1 MRNFKIIASV
11 ILIVALLLSFSV
23 SSFAIGEEFIIGGII
38 DGFLSAA
45 GISASVSGLGASAFN
60 SWMTTSTNIDPQVF
74 YGLPLKVFLQTSPIT
89 GAQKLFIAGAS
100 ALAALTDGADYFVN
114 AESLVSDSQKTISLS
129 YGNYNGC
136 PFTQT
141 GNLRKGDLFWTPTA
155 PGTSLSG
162 VVSKYGFL
170 ITFTPED
177 SRYFDVSIVAPAGE
191 VKTINHYDSH
201 YTLWIGVVS
210 NSGLPYLRHS
220 TSYQGNSGSVA
231 LDSSLLDLN
240 SSSVSVTTGTINTV
254 PTDDALSI
262 TVPAG
267 TFSGIS
273 DGEYT
278 DFDTQADI
286 LEILNTIA
294 AQNQLVQS
302 MWDTYPDV
310 PVPPTPIPVDV
321 PLGEIPVEDWMD
333 LYGSDVLQGLE
344 DVETVIDTYGQSA
357 VEAIENQT
365 DVIDTFG
372 QEAIEALENQTDVI
386 DTIGQSVTD
395 VLDSIDAGIND
406 VTTGIRTKID
416 ALTDALTD
424 VGTNILEAVK
434 EEILG
439 DLGKLETAFAGVIT
453 RLRNA
458 MSIWH
463 YVVEWVGSIGSVFGW
478 IIGFASNTSYYM
490 VLPIYACI
498 AGGIVLGVYRRF
510 GR

>member
-1 MRNFKIIASV
+1 
-11 ILIVALLLSFSV
+11 
-23 SSFAIGEEFIIGGII
+23 
-38 DGFLSAA
+38 
-45 GISASVSGLGASAFN
+45 
-60 SWMTTSTNIDPQVF
+60 MTSSTNIDPQVF

-100 ALAALTDGADYFVN
+100 AIAALTDGADYFVS
-114 AESLVSDSQKTISLS
+114 AEQLVSDSQMTISMN

-136 PFTQT
+136 PFQT
-141 GNLRKGDLFWTPTA
+141 SGNIRKGDLFWTPSA

-162 VVSKYGFL
+162 VVSVYGFL

-177 SRYFDVSIVAPAGE
+177 SRYFDVSVVAPAGE

-210 NSGLPYLRHS
+210 NSGLPSLRHS
-220 TSYQGNSGSVA
+220 TSYQGNSGSVS
-231 LDSSLLDLN
+231 LDPSLLDLN

-278 DFDTQADI
+278 DVDTQADI

-344 DVETVIDTYGQSA
+344 DVESVIDTYGQSA

-372 QEAIEALENQTDVI
+372 QSAIEAIENQTDVI
-386 DTIGQSVTD
+386 DSFGQSV
-395 VLDSIDAGIND
+395 VNSLDHPL
-406 VTTGIRTKID
+406 TGVRAKLDTLVD
-416 ALTDALTD
+416 TLTD
-424 VGTNILEAVK
+424 VATNILEAVK
-434 EEILG
+434 QETLG
-439 DLGKLETAFAGVIT
+439 DINKLETLFAPLIT

-458 MSIWH
+458 FSIWH
-463 YVVEWVGSIGSVFGW
+463 YVVEWLGSIGSVFSW
-478 IIGFASNTSYYM
+478 VIGAASGTSYFI